1 MSRRALTPVLTAVA
15 VAVALALAAAG
26 CGGSGSGDASGSA
39 GGSGTTGGSAGTG
52 SSRAG
57 LVAAADA
64 ICRRVN
70 NELAASQ
77 KQQKNLE
84 PKEIVRFAPRN
95 AALELKALVELHKLT
110 PPASVAA
117 QWGQILAYKRAL
129 AKELAQLGRDASSN
143 DSAGIEALATSKR
156 ALHAKLLATASRLG
170 FKECAQT

>member
-1 MSRRALTPVLTAVA
+1 MLALAV
-15 VAVALALAAAG
+15 ALAAAG
-26 CGGSGSGDASGSA
+26 CGASGSGSASGSG
-39 GGSGTTGGSAGTG
+39 GGSGTTGESASTG
-52 SSRAG
+52 SSRAK
-57 LVAAADA
+57 LIAAADA
-64 ICRRVN
+64 ICQRVN

-77 KQQKNLE
+77 KQQKSLE

-95 AALELKALVELHKLT
+95 AALELKALAALHKLT
-110 PPASVAA
+110 PPASLAA

-129 AKELAQLGRDASSN
+129 AEELAKLGRDASSN